1 MNIDTVGANA
11 GNDIKA
17 LVRQPGDSNRMWSVE
32 ELIAFL
38 GVSRETFRSWRKHGR
53 GPANE
58 FRFGKVLRFAEQ
70 DVVDWV
76 AAGCGAKE
84 PRREPVDVN
93 EAWGWSA

>member
-1 MNIDTVGANA
+1 MNIDSVGANA

-17 LVRQPGDSNRMWSVE
+17 PVRQPGDSNRMWSIE

-53 GPANE
+53 GHAHE
-58 FRFGKVLRFAEQ
+58 FRFGKVLRFTEQ
-70 DVVDWV
+70 DVAEWV

-93 EAWGWSA
+93 ELYGWSA